1 MPTFKAPQYTKV
13 VNPKTGAQDPC
24 YTFNI
29 DFNDSDYISFVAE
42 SQSDLSLQSLQ
53 KCVLDNLDWWNTFVG
68 QFLQASVKFFSKPY
82 TVETINKITKHTL
95 IGTTSTS
102 YPVNVVLVP
111 KNIQICSGSFT
122 VNWGYTVEPMIDFPD
137 VDDVKTNTIELPVL
151 PVSNETKIVDG
162 IQELNMDDLP
172 VGGAPTDDA
181 LELDSP
187 AKFYEKQRVKE
198 ARLKAKLAVYKA
210 QRQMAQYYEKYGD
223 DISDSDTDFES
234 SDGESEEESEDEEV
248 QL

>member
-1 MPTFKAPQYTKV
+1 MPTFKAPQYTKTI
-13 VNPKTGAQDPC
+13 NPKTGAQDSC

-29 DFNDSDYISFVAE
+29 DFNNSDYISFVAD

-95 IGTTSTS
+95 NGTTSTL

-111 KNIQICSGSFT
+111 KNIQIYSGNFT

-137 VDDVKTNTIELPVL
+137 VDDVKINTIELPIL
-151 PVSNETKIVDG
+151 PVSNEIKIVDG

-187 AKFYEKQRVKE
+187 AKFYDKQRVKE

-223 DISDSDTDFES
+223 NSSDSDDLET
-234 SDGESEEESEDEEV
+234 SDEESDDSGDEV

>member
-1 MPTFKAPQYTKV
+1 MPTFKAPQYTKT

-29 DFNDSDYISFVAE
+29 DFNNDDYISFVAE

-68 QFLQASVKFFSKPY
+68 QFLQASIKFFSKPY

-95 IGTTSTS
+95 NGTTSTH
-102 YPVNVVLVP
+102 YPVNVVLIP
-111 KNIQICSGSFT
+111 KNIQICSGNFM

-137 VDDVKTNTIELPVL
+137 VDDVKSNTIELPIL
-151 PVSNETKIVDG
+151 PVSNETKLVDG

-187 AKFYEKQRVKE
+187 AKFYDKQRLKE
-198 ARLKAKLAVYKA
+198 TRLKAKLAVYKA
-210 QRQMAQYYEKYGD
+210 QRQMVQYYEKYGD
-223 DISDSDTDFES
+223 NSSDSDDLET
-234 SDGESEEESEDEEV
+234 SDEESEDSENEV
-248 QL
+248 QS